1 MISLPLE
8 ESSSNDI
15 LKFFPDFINDHF
27 YKNSKKPEN
36 KKAIENQW
44 LKLCRAEEIRTVQ

>member
-15 LKFFPDFINDHF
+15 LKFFPDFIGDHF
-27 YKNSKKPEN
+27 NKINKNRRYFT
-36 KKAIENQW
+36 A
-44 LKLCRAEEIRTVQ
+44 